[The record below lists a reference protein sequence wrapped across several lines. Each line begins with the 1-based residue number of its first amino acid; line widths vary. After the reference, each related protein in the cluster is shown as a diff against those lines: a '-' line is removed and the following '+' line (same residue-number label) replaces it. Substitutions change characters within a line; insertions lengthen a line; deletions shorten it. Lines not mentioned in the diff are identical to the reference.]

1 MRTITVLT
9 AAALLVAPAGA
20 QTMVGEEAL
29 DFSLEALDGGLVSL
43 SHFSGQV
50 VLLNFF
56 GYN

>member
-1 MRTITVLT
+1 MRTIPILT
-9 AAALLVAPAGA
+9 AIALLAAPAGA
-20 QTMVGEEAL
+20 QTTVGEEAL
-29 DFSLEALDGGLVSL
+29 DFTLEALDGGLVSL